1 MVLSCL
7 VEPLVPPLTGRGTRR
22 SALSGTR
29 LAMTALAASIV
40 ALSGAT
46 FKGEKVHAPAKAEK
60 TVVANAHKRPDA
72 IPYRVQFAH
81 LFLASAIE
89 KIAEPGEA
97 ACFEQKA
104 LGDHRLRHKKN
115 LIRETGPSLGL
126 ALRLDRLRG
135 GSAET
140 WLRFGSAVHLSGV
153 ASHLA

>member
-7 VEPLVPPLTGRGTRR
+7 VEPLVRPLAGRGTSG

-40 ALSGAT
+40 ALSGAQL
-46 FKGEKVHAPAKAEK
+46 KGEKIVHAPAKAERI
-60 TVVANAHKRPDA
+60 AGNAHKRPDA

-81 LFLASAIE
+81 LFLASE
-89 KIAEPGEA
+89 LEQLAEPGEA
-97 ACFEQKA
+97 ASFEQKA
-104 LGDHRLRHKKN
+104 LGDHRLRAKRN

-135 GSAET
+135 GSAGT
-140 WLRFGSAVHLSGV
+140 WLRFNSARHLSGQP
-153 ASHLA
+153 AIHS